1 MEEKIY
7 NDEELNCQVYKGEQS
22 PNDRVVLIIDHRD
35 RSNQDFKK
43 EEDQWPEEK
52 QMMVDILKEY
62 NIKNYLIYFT
72 DSDSNLEKII
82 DKIKEI
88 KPIVV
93 APMGFSF
100 NLLCPT
106 LSKKPNSIHE
116 HPNFFYEEEGVT
128 YSIPIFYI
136 YSPWTV
142 KRNPENPA
150 KGILLKEGM
159 EILSRGYN
167 IKLDYV
173 NNIFP
178 RIVSLKKE
186 LKVEKESTRNQAR
199 IFEINRELDEIER
212 DYTIINYKNKVFD
225 KKDIDA
231 ESEIILSYNE
241 FKDFCNKEINPYNDV
256 AYDVETNAL
265 EVMDVNHEII
275 GFSLATG
282 ASTGCYVPLKSI
294 DFMMPKEDRDLIEE
308 DLKNIL
314 ETKKIWVYNCQHEI
328 PVVYNHYNIFLKDV
342 KDIYVI
348 VKLLNCG
355 KKWGDGNRSLKHQVE
370 DKLGKSDWSAD
381 LTTYFSY
388 FKKLNKPEFE
398 LKMKTLLSKYYS
410 NDELESIL
418 GKVIE
423 RYNLLKDTPSM
434 SEKEVLSYEHV
445 PYKLIGRY
453 GSLDSSSL
461 FLLNEYYEAEMNEKN
476 EIHNKDKKP
485 EEREF
490 NLHSGYELWQKIH
503 IAHVIMEM
511 NGFYFNDKK
520 AEKLNK
526 WINEKVI
533 NIMDYFVR
541 SDLVKDWIKYKSFLY
556 DFSHDIL
563 MMDYVDDIIDNEQEA
578 KVLPSKNAITKE
590 HIKFYKPTKSFY
602 KNLKYINDNVLYPY
616 NLCSEAEVNMT
627 NKALIINHLKNCNII
642 PDNRGFMVDCI
653 ITLNKVYQTK
663 PARYITTEFTAKDG
677 FIIKLDWQHFFILF
691 LLFSNIENNKELLN
705 SEYDKWLKN
714 KLDNVNSF
722 EDYKELFNVN
732 STTKDFRNYISD
744 ILLNDDIKL
753 GHTYYK
759 LYELYESADFED
771 LLEDLD
777 NPKKGY
783 KSEIHE
789 RQLDLL
795 LDFRN
800 LIEKNNNLEVFSSER
815 LELFKS
821 LYNKHE
827 FYYDK
832 RSRSNRSLYKSEFI
846 KKALKECFE
855 WVRDDE
861 YKLQSLDSGT
871 MEELTQLYGMTGC
884 NIDEQDTWTESF
896 RFMFNYKFIKKLL
909 KAKTTYING
918 STSRASARY
927 IDKYYYKKG
936 ELFPRR
942 LKKYEDNSDIN
953 KIYDIDKAIQI
964 QLENGG
970 IKTFDPKE
978 EIQLSDGTI
987 KLAKDLQEND
997 DIILEDFIDNIEEDS
1012 EEIDENDFVEVE
1024 E

>member
-1 MEEKIY
+1 MTKY
-7 NDEELNCQVYKGEQS
+7 KDEEINCDVYRGDQN
-22 PNDRVVLIIDHRD
+22 PNDKIILIIDHRD
-35 RSNQDFKK
+35 RSSQDFKK
-43 EEDQWPEEK
+43 DFDQWDEEK
-52 QMMVDILKEY
+52 KMMYDKLKEY
-62 NIKNYLIYFT
+62 NINNFLIYFT
-72 DSDSNLEKII
+72 DTNSDLTKIM
-82 DKIKEI
+82 DRIKEI
-88 KPIVV
+88 KPIIVV
-93 APMGFSF
+93 PMGFSF
-100 NLLCPT
+100 NLLCPG

-116 HPNFFYEEEGVT
+116 HPDFFYEEEGIT
-128 YSIPIFYI
+128 YSIPIFYV
-136 YSPWTV
+136 YSAWTV
-142 KRNPENPA
+142 KRNPDYPA
-150 KGILLKEGM
+150 KAVILKEGM
-159 EILSRGYN
+159 EILSRGYD
-167 IKLDYV
+167 IRLDYV

-178 RIVSLKKE
+178 KIILLKKE
-186 LKVEKESTRNQAR
+186 LKIEKESTKNQSR

-212 DYTIINYKNKVFD
+212 NYTITNYRNQVFG

-231 ESEIILSYNE
+231 ESEIILSYDK
-241 FKDFCNKEINPYNDV
+241 FKEFCNKEIDPYNDV

-265 EVMDVNHEII
+265 EVMDINHEII

-294 DFMMPKEDRDLIEE
+294 DFMMPERDRELIEG

-342 KDIYVI
+342 KDLYVI

-398 LKMKTLLSKYYS
+398 VKMKTLLSKYYS
-410 NDELESIL
+410 DEELNGILE
-418 GKVIE
+418 KVIE
-423 RYNLLKDTPSM
+423 RYNILKDTPSM

-461 FLLNEYYEAEMNEKN
+461 FLLNEYYEAEMDEKN

-485 EEREF
+485 GERIF
-490 NLHSGYELWQKIH
+490 DLHEGYNLWQKIH

-590 HIKFYKPTKSFY
+590 HIKFYKPTKMFY
-602 KNLKYINDNVLYPY
+602 KNIKDINDKILYPY

-627 NKALIINHLKNCNII
+627 NRSLIEEYLSNCNVELDNGGYIVNYIIN
-642 PDNRGFMVDCI
+642 
-653 ITLNKVYQTK
+653 LNKIYQTK

-677 FIIKLDWQHFFILF
+677 FIIKLDWQHLFILF
-691 LLFSNIENNKELLN
+691 LFFNTNIKNNIEILEN
-705 SEYDKWLKN
+705 EYDKWLKN
-714 KLDNVNSF
+714 KLDNVNTF

-744 ILLNDDIKL
+744 ILLNNDIKL

-771 LLEDLD
+771 LLEDLE
-777 NPKKGY
+777 NPKKSY
-783 KSEIHE
+783 KTEIHD

-795 LDFRN
+795 LDFKN

-815 LELFKS
+815 LELFKT

-827 FYYDK
+827 YYYDK
-832 RSRSNRSLYKSEFI
+832 RENCNRNLYKSDFI

-884 NIDEQDTWTESF
+884 NIDEEDTWTESF

-942 LKKYEDNSDIN
+942 LKKYSDNSDIN
-953 KIYDIDKAIQI
+953 KIYDVDKAIQI
-964 QLENGG
+964 ELENGI

-997 DIILEDFIDNIEEDS
+997 DIILEEFMNDIEDDS
-1012 EEIDENDFVEVE
+1012 EIDENENDFVEVD
-1024 E
+1024 